1 MKTNSP
7 FRLVIY
13 VCLITFFSCENDF
26 GGTVLPEENT
36 KEETDIDFKTVS
48 FDKTEDFLE
57 RFKNSKTYKTANPI
71 GLEIDESSLRHADI
85 QNTDQ
90 KITILDASTKFKNVQ
105 SHIFQI
111 EIDGD
116 LQTVLYNAIEDKV
129 ASKGNTFTG
138 HSFGLKPCNFIAE
151 L

>member
-116 LQTVLYNAIEDKV
+116 FIRTILLSSEHKKV
-129 ASKGNTFTG
+129 PRS
-138 HSFGLKPCNFIAE
+138 
-151 L
+151 